1 MFLGIEIGGTK
12 LQLGIGH
19 GDGRPLV
26 ALERL
31 SVQPAHGAEG
41 IRRQI
46 AEAARPLVERYGV
59 RAIGFGFGGPVDA
72 AQGRTITSHQID
84 GWTDFPLADWGR
96 QTLGCPSLVAN
107 DSDCAGLAEAR
118 FGGGQGHRVV
128 FYSNV
133 GSGIGGALVIEGQ
146 LYQGGQGVA
155 SELGHLRPGPDCLR
169 SDETVESMASGWGI
183 TAAVRQRLSE
193 RQEAEQSP
201 DVADLVARCDGR
213 IDGVNTQ
220 LVAQAAAAGNQL
232 AREVLDRACRVYS
245 WGLAQMI
252 TLLAPNAVV
261 LGGGVSLISEELWLR
276 PLREYVRQYV
286 FPPLA
291 GAFELVPARLGEEM
305 VVYGVL
311 ALAAESLQK

>member
-12 LQLGIGH
+12 LQLGVGY

-31 SVQPAHGAEG
+31 SVQPEGGAEG

-46 AEAARPLVERYGV
+46 AQAAKPLMERHEV
-59 RAIGFGFGGPVDA
+59 KAVGFGFGGPVDM
-72 AQGRTITSHQID
+72 AQGRTITSHQIE
-84 GWTDFPLADWGR
+84 GWKGFPLADWGR
-96 QTLGCPSLVAN
+96 ETFGCPSLVAN

-118 FGGGQGHRVV
+118 FGGGRGHRVV

-155 SELGHLRPGPDCLR
+155 SELGHLRPGLECSR
-169 SDETVESMASGWGI
+169 SDQTVESMASGWGI
-183 TAAVRQRLSE
+183 TAVVRQRLSD
-193 RQEAEQSP
+193 RRDVNQPDAE
-201 DVADLVARCDGR
+201 DLIMRSGGR
-213 IDGVNTQ
+213 MEGLNTQ
-220 LVAQAAAAGNQL
+220 VIAQAATAGNHL
-232 AREVLDRACRVYS
+232 AREVVDCACRTYA
-245 WGLAQMI
+245 WALAQMI

-261 LGGGVSLISEELWLR
+261 LGGGVSLMGEALWLR

-291 GAFELVPARLGEEM
+291 GTFEIVPARLGEEM
-305 VVYGVL
+305 VVFGAL
-311 ALAAESLQK
+311 ALAAEGQ